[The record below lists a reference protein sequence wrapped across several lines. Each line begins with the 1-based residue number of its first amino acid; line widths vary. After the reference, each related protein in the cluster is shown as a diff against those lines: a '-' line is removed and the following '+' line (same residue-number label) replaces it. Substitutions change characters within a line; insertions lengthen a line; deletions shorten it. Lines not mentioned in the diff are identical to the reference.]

1 MQIEFKNIEYLSKQS
16 KEKFGMDLTSELK
29 GLIQIYSVAK
39 YGLLRTIDVFSTN
52 HEIQNETTK
61 SKAAEGYEMLL
72 ESLMNEIQEQDF
84 ELYQINIV
92 TENSGYIFFTDL
104 NLSQLYG
111 ILKMNKQRI
120 DRNAELND
128 KNELRGTWTNRKF
141 FLNGTELN

>member
-39 YGLLRTIDVFSTN
+39 YGLLSTIDVFRT
-52 HEIQNETTK
+52 HHKIQNEITK
-61 SKAAEGYEMLL
+61 SEAAEGYEMLL
-72 ESLMNEIQEQDF
+72 ESLMNEIKEQDF

-92 TENSGYIFFTDL
+92 TENSGYMFFTDL
-104 NLSQLYG
+104 NLRQLYG